1 MADLSRTQFQTTL
14 RQFYKGHASN
24 NNANLAKS
32 IWDRWKEE
40 FKRQGNLKHQSGQ
53 HAAPAV
59 AAKASAA
66 ASAAAAAAASG
77 GDGRSRPGATPIAA
91 AVTVRVACCMCARVC
106 FVRVCMFL
114 CVCL

>member
-40 FKRQGNLKHQSGQ
+40 FKRQGNLKHQSGA
-53 HAAPAV
+53 HAAPAA
-59 AAKASAA
+59 AAKS
-66 ASAAAAAAASG
+66 SSSAAAAASG

-91 AVTVRVACCMCARVC
+91 AVTVGVACCVCARVC

>member
-1 MADLSRTQFQTTL
+1 MPSVADLSRTQLQTKL
-14 RQFYKGHASN
+14 RQFYKEHASN

-40 FKRQGNLKHQSGQ
+40 FKRQGNLKHQSDAR
-53 HAAPAV
+53 AAPAA
-59 AAKASAA
+59 AAKAS
-66 ASAAAAAAASG
+66 AAAASG

-91 AVTVRVACCMCARVC
+91 AVAVRVACCVCARVC
-106 FVRVCMFL
+106 FVRVCVFL